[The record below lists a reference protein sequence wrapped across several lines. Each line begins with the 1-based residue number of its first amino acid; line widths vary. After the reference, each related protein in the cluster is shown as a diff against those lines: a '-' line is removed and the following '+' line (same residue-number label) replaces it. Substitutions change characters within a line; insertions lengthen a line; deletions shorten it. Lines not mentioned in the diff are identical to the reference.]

1 MDFYHMNVTKLKWLE
16 NKLQV
21 ESEALGKLV
30 TFSPLIHLNLII
42 RLRFYCNQCV
52 MRIFIWLLIVFYTAL
67 YNHFRF
73 SVLEKEKNAKLIRE
87 VKVAKE
93 ETTQIRANTQ
103 QIISTYQVQILD
115 LNPNNI
121 FSRILKKFAQ
131 MPLMVSWRTWTLK
144 FGWQISNHCIINI
157 KTL

>member
-1 MDFYHMNVTKLKWLE
+1 M
-16 NKLQV
+16 
-21 ESEALGKLV
+21 
-30 TFSPLIHLNLII
+30 
-42 RLRFYCNQCV
+42 
-52 MRIFIWLLIVFYTAL
+52 FYTAL

-103 QIISTYQVQILD
+103 QIISTYQVQILRLD
-115 LNPNNI
+115 IIFNF

-131 MPLMVSWRTWTLK
+131 MPLMVS
-144 FGWQISNHCIINI
+144 
-157 KTL
+157 

>member
-1 MDFYHMNVTKLKWLE
+1 M
-16 NKLQV
+16 
-21 ESEALGKLV
+21 
-30 TFSPLIHLNLII
+30 
-42 RLRFYCNQCV
+42 
-52 MRIFIWLLIVFYTAL
+52 FYTAL

-131 MPLMVSWRTWTLK
+131 MPLMVS
-144 FGWQISNHCIINI
+144 
-157 KTL
+157 

>member
-1 MDFYHMNVTKLKWLE
+1 M
-16 NKLQV
+16 
-21 ESEALGKLV
+21 
-30 TFSPLIHLNLII
+30 
-42 RLRFYCNQCV
+42 
-52 MRIFIWLLIVFYTAL
+52 FYTAL

-121 FSRILKKFAQ
+121 LSRILKKFAQ
-131 MPLMVSWRTWTLK
+131 MPLMVS
-144 FGWQISNHCIINI
+144 
-157 KTL
+157 